1 MNLQMVA
8 QDFSLTPSLQNYLQ
22 RRLGTAFARA
32 SSRVMRIVVRL
43 RDLNGPRG
51 GCDMVCQIN
60 VSIPGQSDVVIRE
73 VQTDMYKAIN
83 AAVKRAA
90 YRTRVL
96 THKRSAPRY
105 GKPAAMPES
114 FRPMTDEETSARD

>member
-22 RRLGTAFARA
+22 RRLSAAFERA

-43 RDLNGPRG
+43 RDINGPRG
-51 GCDMVCQIN
+51 GCDMVCQIS
-60 VSIPGQSDVVIRE
+60 VTLPGQPEVVIRE
-73 VQTDMYKAIN
+73 VQSDMYKAIN

-90 YRTRVL
+90 YRTRL
-96 THKRSAPRY
+96 ITHRRSTPRY
-105 GKPAAMPES
+105 EKAGPSPDTS
-114 FRPMTDEETSARD
+114 QINGETSDRD